1 MLVAWHAALSQKCNF
16 PVIGALQNDH
26 GNITK
31 MKRNLLLTASA
42 GAMLFA
48 QPALAQ
54 DNAELA
60 AELAEMRAT
69 MAAMAERINTLEAE
83 LAAADAKADAA
94 TAEANAAAAQAT
106 AASETAASAVAAAE
120 KADSGVKVAFKGAPE
135 IKADGGWSF
144 KPRGRL
150 QYDAGFTSAPS
161 STGRSD
167 GFGSEARRAR
177 LGVSGDMPGGF
188 GYKFEVDFAGNDV
201 AVTDALISY
210 EAGSAEVMVGQ
221 MNTFQSL
228 EELTSSLHTSFIE
241 RAAFTDAFGFERR
254 VGVGAVFK
262 GKDILV
268 QTGLFT
274 DNMED
279 LSNKNWSA
287 DGRVVFNPKAGD
299 TQLHFG
305 GSVHYSD
312 LESGET
318 VRYRQRPLVHFTS
331 ERFINTGNLG
341 ATSEFGFGLEGAF
354 IAGPFHG
361 VVEGHWQNVNLPMGA
376 ADPTFFG
383 GYAEVGYFLTKGDT
397 RGYKGGKFDRT
408 KPANPVGEGG
418 IGSIQLNARYD
429 RLDLSDAGI
438 IGGTQDGYFLSL
450 VWKPTDYTMLLANYG
465 KLDYSNAVHPTATG
479 NTDYDVDVFG
489 VRAQIDF

>member
-1 MLVAWHAALSQKCNF
+1 MKRALLLSAAA
-16 PVIGALQNDH
+16 GALCF
-26 GNITK
+26 T
-31 MKRNLLLTASA
+31 S
-42 GAMLFA
+42 
-48 QPALAQ
+48 PAIAQ
-54 DNAELA
+54 DNSELS
-60 AELAEMRAT
+60 AELAEMRAA
-69 MAAMAERINTLEAE
+69 MAAMAARIDTLEAE
-83 LAAADAKADAA
+83 LAEAESKADVAA
-94 TAEANAAAAQAT
+94 TQAAAASQAAS
-106 AASETAASAVAAAE
+106 AASETASAAVAAAE
-120 KADSGVKVAFKGAPE
+120 AADAGASIAFKGAPE

-150 QYDAGFTSAPS
+150 QYDAGITSVPS

-201 AVTDALISY
+201 AVTDAIISY
-210 EAGSAEVMVGQ
+210 EAGDAEISVGQ

-254 VGVGAVFK
+254 VGAAATFSSG
-262 GKDILV
+262 DLLI

-274 DNMED
+274 DNLED

-312 LESGET
+312 LETGET

-361 VVEGHWQNVNLPMGA
+361 AAEGYWQNVNLPMGA
-376 ADPTFFG
+376 DDPTFFG
-383 GYAEVGYFLTKGDT
+383 GYAEIGYFLTSGDT

-438 IGGTQDGYFLSL
+438 VGGTQDGYFLSL

-479 NTDYDVDVFG
+479 DTDYSADVIG

>member
-1 MLVAWHAALSQKCNF
+1 
-16 PVIGALQNDH
+16 
-26 GNITK
+26 
-31 MKRNLLLTASA
+31 MKRSLLLSASA
-42 GAMLFA
+42 GVLCLT
-48 QPALAQ
+48 QPASAQ
-54 DNAELA
+54 DHSELA
-60 AELAEMRAT
+60 AELAEMRAA
-69 MAAMAERINTLEAE
+69 MAAMAQRIDTLEAE
-83 LAAADAKADAA
+83 LQEAEAKADAA
-94 TAEANAAAAQAT
+94 TAEASAATSAAASAG
-106 AASETAASAVAAAE
+106 ETANAAVAAA
-120 KADSGVKVAFKGAPE
+120 KQADAGASVAFKGTPE

-150 QYDAGFTSAPS
+150 QYDAGITSVPS

-177 LGVSGDMPGGF
+177 LGVSGDIPGGF

-201 AVTDALISY
+201 SVTDAIISY
-210 EAGSAEVMVGQ
+210 EAGNTEIMVGQ

-254 VGVGAVFK
+254 VGAGVVFK
-262 GKDILV
+262 GDNVLV
-268 QTGLFT
+268 QTGVFT

-279 LSNKNWSA
+279 LSNQNWSA

-299 TQLHFG
+299 AQLHFG
-305 GSVHYSD
+305 GSIHYAD
-312 LESGET
+312 LEAGET

-341 ATSEFGFGLEGAF
+341 ASSELGYGLEAAF
-354 IAGPFHG
+354 ISGPFHG

-376 ADPTFFG
+376 DDPTFFG
-383 GYAEVGYFLTKGDT
+383 GYAEVGYFLTGGDT

-418 IGSIQLNARYD
+418 IGSVQLNARYD
-429 RLDLSDAGI
+429 HLDLSDAGI

-465 KLDYSNAVHPTATG
+465 KLDYSNAVYPTATG
-479 NTDYDVDVFG
+479 DTDYSVDVIG

>member
-1 MLVAWHAALSQKCNF
+1 M
-16 PVIGALQNDH
+16 DT
-26 GNITK
+26 GNHTK
-31 MKRNLLLTASA
+31 MLKPMLLSATAAAICFSS
-42 GAMLFA
+42 
-48 QPALAQ
+48 PAFAQ

-69 MAAMAERINTLEAE
+69 MAAMAERITTLEAE
-83 LAAADAKADAA
+83 LAEADAKADAA

-201 AVTDALISY
+201 SVTDAFLSY

-376 ADPTFFG
+376 DPTFFG

-465 KLDYSNAVHPTATG
+465 KLDYSNAVHPTASG

>member
-1 MLVAWHAALSQKCNF
+1 M
-16 PVIGALQNDH
+16 DT
-26 GNITK
+26 GNHTK
-31 MKRNLLLTASA
+31 MLKPMLLSATAAAICFSS
-42 GAMLFA
+42 
-48 QPALAQ
+48 PAFAQ

-83 LAAADAKADAA
+83 LAEADAKADAA

-201 AVTDALISY
+201 SVTDAFLSY

-376 ADPTFFG
+376 DPTFFG

-465 KLDYSNAVHPTATG
+465 KLDYSNAVHPTASG

>member
-1 MLVAWHAALSQKCNF
+1 
-16 PVIGALQNDH
+16 
-26 GNITK
+26 
-31 MKRNLLLTASA
+31 MKRNLLLSASA

-48 QPALAQ
+48 HPAMAQ

-83 LAAADAKADAA
+83 LAEADAKADAA

-201 AVTDALISY
+201 SVTDAFLSY

-383 GYAEVGYFLTKGDT
+383 GYAELGYFLTKGDT

-418 IGSIQLNARYD
+418 MGSVQLNARYD

-438 IGGTQDGYFLSL
+438 VGGTQDGYFLSL

-479 NTDYDVDVFG
+479 DTDYNVDVVG